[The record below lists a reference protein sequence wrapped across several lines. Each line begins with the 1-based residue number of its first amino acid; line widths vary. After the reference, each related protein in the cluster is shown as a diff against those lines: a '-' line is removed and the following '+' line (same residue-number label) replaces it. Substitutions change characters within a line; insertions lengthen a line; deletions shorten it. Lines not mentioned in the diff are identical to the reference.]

1 MLTEQLPEIK
11 WPTTAAISTFQLF
24 MKSSRL
30 IEIIGCQYNIKNQN
44 ILWNKGKTTWENLK
58 RNYKDIRVIV
68 LWVGQL
74 KDKMKQNT
82 TYVFVPL
89 QTQ

>member
-1 MLTEQLPEIK
+1 
-11 WPTTAAISTFQLF
+11 
-24 MKSSRL
+24 MKGSRL
-30 IEIIGCQYNIKNQN
+30 IEIIGCQYNIKNQK

-58 RNYKDIRVIV
+58 RNFKDIRVIV

-82 TYVFVPL
+82 TYVVVPL